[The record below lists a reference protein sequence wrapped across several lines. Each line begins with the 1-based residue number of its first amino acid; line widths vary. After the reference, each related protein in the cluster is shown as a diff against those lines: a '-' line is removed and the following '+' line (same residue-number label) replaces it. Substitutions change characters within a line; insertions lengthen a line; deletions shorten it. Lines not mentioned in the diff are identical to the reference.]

1 MEAFTS
7 LTGLVAPLDRNNIDT
22 DAIVPKQFLKGIVR
36 TGYGRHLFDELRFLD
51 AGELGQDP
59 ATRQLNPRF
68 SLNQPRYQGA
78 RILLAREN
86 FGCGSSR
93 EHAPWA
99 ILDYGFRAILAV
111 SFADIFYDNC
121 FKNGIL
127 PIALDA
133 AIIDRL
139 FKEVEAVEGYRLSI
153 DLAAQAITTLAGET
167 LGFEIDA
174 SRKRSLLEGLDDIAI
189 TLADADAIR
198 RYEQVRS
205 RQEPWLFDQAC
216 SPTVARC

>member
-7 LTGLVAPLDRNNIDT
+7 LTGLVAPLDRNNVDT
-22 DAIVPKQFLKGIVR
+22 DAIVPKQFLKAIVR
-36 TGYGRHLFDELRFLD
+36 TGFGRHLFDELRFLD

-59 ATRQLNPRF
+59 ASRRQNPQF

-78 RILLAREN
+78 RILLTREN

-133 AIIDRL
+133 AVIDRL
-139 FKEVEAVEGYRLSI
+139 FNEVEANEGYCLSI
-153 DLAAQAITTLAGET
+153 DLAAQTIATPTGEA
-167 LGFEIDA
+167 LSFEIDA

-198 RYEQVRS
+198 RYEQGRAG
-205 RQEPWLFDQAC
+205 QEPWLFGRPCGPAA
-216 SPTVARC
+216 S

>member
-59 ATRQLNPRF
+59 ATRQQNPRF

-78 RILLAREN
+78 QILLAREN

-99 ILDYGFRAILAV
+99 ILDYGFRAIVAV

-133 AIIDRL
+133 ALIDRL
-139 FKEVEAVEGYRLSI
+139 FKEVEATEGYRLSI
-153 DLAAQAITTLAGET
+153 DLAAQAITTPSGET

-198 RYEQVRS
+198 RYEQLRA
-205 RQEPWLFDQAC
+205 RQEPWLFDQAG
-216 SPTVARC
+216 SPAVS